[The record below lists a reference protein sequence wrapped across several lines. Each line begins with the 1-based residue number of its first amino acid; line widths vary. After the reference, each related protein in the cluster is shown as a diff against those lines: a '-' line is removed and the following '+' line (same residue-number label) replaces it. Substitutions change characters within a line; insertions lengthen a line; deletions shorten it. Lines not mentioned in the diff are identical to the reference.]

1 MNYYACVGFA
11 VRDAAELARLAEQTA
26 RVGRPVGRDPA
37 LGLRMWSVGQG
48 VELWAEVGPR
58 EEALGVLP
66 FYDSGRDHLL
76 SVVGC
81 GADPDHPE
89 EGWAEGWINPAEAE
103 EPYSGAF
110 PLVCDLV
117 NYLAVAPFL
126 DPLPRLVRAR
136 LTVFLH
142 EARAFPDALAVA
154 EEALRAGFRLP
165 PYTFAST
172 PYFSL
177 DEPAAP
183 ERPEATAV
191 LSGRVVRAVLETNPH
206 TGIPFLILSVDTGKV
221 ILDTVAPPD
230 LLPGIRE
237 EMFLQAGGWVLAKI
251 PDLRRAHPPNRA
263 PSSALR

>member
-11 VRDAAELARLAEQTA
+11 VRDAPDLARLAEEA
-26 RVGRPVGRDPA
+26 VRVGVPVGRDPV
-37 LGLRMWSVGQG
+37 LGLRMWCVGRG
-48 VELWAEVGPR
+48 VELWAEVGPKG
-58 EEALGVLP
+58 EALGVLP

-89 EGWAEGWINPAEAE
+89 EGWAEAWINPTEAG

-117 NYLAVAPFL
+117 DYLAVAPLL
-126 DPLPRLVRAR
+126 DSLPRLVQAR
-136 LTVFLH
+136 LAVFLH
-142 EARAFPDALAVA
+142 EARIFPDALAVA
-154 EEALRAGFRLP
+154 EEALQAGFRLP

-177 DEPAAP
+177 DEPVIP
-183 ERPEATAV
+183 ERPEATAM
-191 LSGRVVRAVLETNPH
+191 LSGRVLRVVQETNPH
-206 TGIPFLILSVDTGKV
+206 TGLPFLVLSVDTGKV
-221 ILDTVAPPD
+221 IVDAVAPPD

-251 PDLRRAHPPNRA
+251 P
-263 PSSALR
+263 ALN